1 MSTSSINENGFT
13 DLFGRYTSQLATA
26 QEKQELM
33 ALIESGEYDV
43 LLRELVGEKWLDVIP
58 DRIRDNDKARAEEVY
73 RKILER
79 VKVKVLIPWRRYV
92 AVAAAVLLLM
102 MGGYWLF
109 TGKKSG
115 NEAKPAIAQTQD
127 LKAPASSKA
136 VITLA
141 NGKQIVLDSAGN
153 GTLAT
158 QGNVQLV
165 KLADGQIAYNEAT
178 TQHGGEE
185 VSYNTLS
192 NPRGSR
198 VISLTLSDGT
208 KVWLN
213 AASSLTYPTA
223 FTGVERKVSITGEA
237 YFEVT
242 HHATQPFIVSKNN
255 MEVRVLGTHFNVN
268 AYDDEPGIKVTLLEG
283 RVKVSLRQARG
294 AGSVTIQPGQQAV
307 SGNNGQLTVN
317 HTADM
322 DQVMAWKNGNFYF
335 NHTDLQT
342 VMRQISRWYDV
353 DVSYEGQLPEMY
365 FGGDVSR
372 DNSASEVLKILAESN
387 VHFRI
392 EGRKIIVTK

>member
-1 MSTSSINENGFT
+1 MSASSINENRFT
-13 DLFGRYTSQLATA
+13 DLFGRYASQLTTA
-26 QEKQELM
+26 EEKQELM
-33 ALIESGEYDV
+33 AFIDSGEYDE
-43 LLRELVGEKWLDVIP
+43 LLRELVGEKWLDGIP
-58 DRIRDNDKARAEEVY
+58 DRIRDNEEVRAEEVY

-79 VKVKVLIPWRRYV
+79 VKVRVMIPWRRYV
-92 AVAAAVLLLM
+92 AVAAAVLVLM

-109 TGKKSG
+109 TGKKGG
-115 NEAKPAIAQTQD
+115 NEVKPALVQTHD
-127 LKAPASSKA
+127 VKAPASSKA

-153 GTLAT
+153 GTLAR
-158 QGNVQLV
+158 QGNVQVV
-165 KLADGQIAYNEAT
+165 KLADGQIAYNEAAKKS
-178 TQHGGEE
+178 GGGE

-223 FTGVERKVSITGEA
+223 FTGGERKVSVTGEA

-242 HHATQPFIVSKNN
+242 HHPAQPFIVSKND
-255 MEVRVLGTHFNVN
+255 MKVKVLGTHFNVN
-268 AYDDEPGIKVTLLEG
+268 AYDDEPEIRVTLLEG
-283 RVKVSLRQARG
+283 RVKVSLQQAQGGR
-294 AGSVTIQPGQQAV
+294 SVTIQPGQQAV
-307 SGNNGQLTVN
+307 TGNNGQLTVN
-317 HTADM
+317 HTADL

-353 DVSYEGQLPEMY
+353 DVSYEGQVPEMY

-372 DNSASEVLKILAESN
+372 GNSASEVLKILAESN